1 MNKRSIVKFLI
12 IFGIFC
18 WIAEDVY
25 AQTRNRRRA
34 TRRTTNTR
42 TRANITSANTAQ
54 MPAQDTVPTTP
65 TAVTVDT
72 LPLKTVKKS
81 LRLDQAV
88 DTFGMTNREP
98 LAYEYL
104 RYDDA
109 AMRHRLWR
117 EIDGREKIN
126 MPFRYAADE
135 DNGNQR
141 FIAIL
146 LQAIKDSTVTVF
158 NAIDDRFTTPMTMAE
173 VSAEVAGPLV
183 SVPDYNEN
191 GELVGE
197 KYMRNEVSL
206 DSFYKFRIKEEVIW
220 DKRTSRLYWRILGIA
235 PVAKLITSTGL
246 DLGFRELFWVYYPDL
261 RKTLS
266 NYEVYN
272 AKNMGGRMTWE
283 ELFESRMFSGRIIK
297 TSMDNPFDLYIKN
310 YKGYTDQPILQL
322 MESENIKD
330 KIFNYEQSLWE
341 Y

>member
-12 IFGIFC
+12 IFGVLC
-18 WIAEDVY
+18 WIAEDVH
-25 AQTRNRRRA
+25 AQRRNRRA
-34 TRRTTNTR
+34 TRRTTNTQ

-54 MPAQDTVPTTP
+54 MPQDTVPTP
-65 TAVTVDT
+65 AAVVVDT
-72 LPLKTVKKS
+72 LPIKTVKKS

-109 AMRHRLWR
+109 AMRHRLLR

-141 FIAIL
+141 FISIL
-146 LQAIKDSTVTVF
+146 LQAVKDSAVTVF
-158 NAIDDRFTTPMTMAE
+158 NAIDDRFTTPMTMGE

-183 SVPDYNEN
+183 SVPNYDAEGN
-191 GELVGE
+191 LVGE

-206 DSFYKFRIKEEVIW
+206 DSFYKFRIKEEVVW

-246 DLGFRELFWVYYPDL
+246 DLGYREIFWVYYPDL

-266 NYEVYN
+266 NYQVYN
-272 AKNMGGRMTWE
+272 AKNLGGRMTWE

-297 TSMDNPFDLYIKN
+297 TSMDNPFDLKIEN
-310 YKGYTDQPILQL
+310 YKGYQDQPILQL
-322 MESENIKD
+322 MEGENVKD
-330 KIFNYEQSLWE
+330 KIFNYEQDLWE